1 MSTSSD
7 LAAVLM
13 IVGLALAIMSYRNY
27 ASPPPQY
34 RANAASSLQ
43 RVQFLFM
50 TLGIAIFVY
59 GAFVTAS
66 AWYRYIYTFTSG
78 AAGGSGGT

>member
-13 IVGLALAIMSYRNY
+13 IVGLPLAIMSDRNY

-34 RANAASSLQ
+34 RANAAASLQ

-66 AWYRYIYTFTSG
+66 AWYRFIYTYTSG
-78 AAGGSGGT
+78 GGGAGGT